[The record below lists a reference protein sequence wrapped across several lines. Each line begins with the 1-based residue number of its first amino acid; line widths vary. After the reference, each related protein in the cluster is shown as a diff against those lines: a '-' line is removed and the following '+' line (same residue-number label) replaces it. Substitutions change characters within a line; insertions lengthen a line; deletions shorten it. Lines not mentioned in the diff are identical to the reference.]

1 MKISKKTKVA
11 IITFIA
17 LGITGVAVL
26 KIKKVID
33 KRRKKNQKSNKKG
46 NQTMSQLL
54 KLPDDV

>member
-33 KRRKKNQKSNKKG
+33 KRRKKKQKSNKKG
-46 NQTMSQLL
+46 NQTMIQLL

>member
-26 KIKKVID
+26 KLKKVID
-33 KRRKKNQKSNKKG
+33 IRRKNKPKKKRKG
-46 NQTMSQLL
+46 NKTMSQLL